1 MTKHG
6 ILATSTLLTLA
17 LCPPIWAA
25 DTHPVTGEPLAED
38 QTFQYRLLDQ
48 FPSIDPQLI
57 EETVGGHL
65 ARQLFEGLLTQNAD
79 GTLRPG
85 VAEEWSSE
93 DNQTWTFKL
102 REDARWSN
110 GDPVTA
116 QDFVFAWQRAADP
129 ATASEYAWYVELSQI
144 TNAAVV
150 IAGDAS
156 PQELGVRAVDDLT
169 LEVTLAQPLPYF
181 PQMAVHYT
189 FMPTHQPTVEAH
201 GAGWTNPANIVSNGA
216 YKLDDMATN
225 EFVRL
230 VQNPEYWGAED
241 VIITEITGFV
251 INDANQ
257 ALTRFQAGEFDM
269 MDDLPAGSYP
279 RLEAETPDV
288 AHSVPRL
295 CSYYYT
301 VNQSESGHEALQ
313 DPRVRTALSYMIN
326 REVITDQVLKA
337 GQAPAFSFT
346 HWATAGFELPAI
358 EYALWSQQERME
370 KAVALMEEAGYGPDN
385 PIELN
390 LIYNT
395 SENHKQIATVI
406 SQMWRPL
413 GVTTVLNN
421 YEWQSYLDIRGNQ
434 NFDIARSAWCGDY
447 NEAST
452 FLDLLT
458 SNNANNDGKYVSEEV
473 DRLMAESVT
482 MSDPQPVYTQVE
494 QILAEDMAILPIY
507 HYTQNFVLDPTINN
521 WPMENVENNWYVRD
535 IYRVAPE

>member
-1 MTKHG
+1 MTKFR
-6 ILATSTLLTLA
+6 ILATTALLTQTA
-17 LCPPIWAA
+17 FAPAWAA
-25 DTHPVTGEPLAED
+25 ETHPVTGEPLAAD
-38 QTFQYRLLDQ
+38 QTFEYRLLDQ

-144 TNAAVV
+144 TNASAVTSGE
-150 IAGDAS
+150 ADPS
-156 PQELGVRAVDDLT
+156 ELGVRAIDDRT
-169 LEVTLAQPLPYF
+169 LEVSLARPLPYF
-181 PQMAVHYT
+181 PQMTVHYT
-189 FMPTHQPTVEAH
+189 FMPTHPPTVEAH
-201 GAGWTNPANIVSNGA
+201 GAAWTNPANIVSNGA
-216 YKLDDMATN
+216 YVLEDMAVN

-241 VIITEITGFV
+241 VIITEITGYV

-257 ALTRFQAGEFDM
+257 ALNRFQAGEFDM

-279 RLEAETPDV
+279 RLEEEMPDV

-301 VNQSESGHEALQ
+301 VNQTETGHEALQ

-326 REVITDQVLKA
+326 RDVITDQVLKA
-337 GQAPAFSFT
+337 GQAPAYSFT
-346 HWATAGFELPAI
+346 HWATADFELPEI
-358 EYALWSQQERME
+358 DYALWSQEERME
-370 KAVALMEEAGYGPDN
+370 KAKALMEEAGYGPDN
-385 PIELN
+385 PIELD

-395 SENHKQIATVI
+395 SENHKQIATVV

-413 GVTTVLNN
+413 GVTTKLSN
-421 YEWQSYLDIRGNQ
+421 YEWQSYLEIRGNQ

-458 SNNANNDGKYVSEEV
+458 TRNANNDGKYSNEKV
-473 DRLMAESVT
+473 DQLMLDSVT
-482 MSDPQPVYTQVE
+482 MSDPQPTYAEVE
-494 QILAEDMAILPIY
+494 KILAEDMAVLPIY
-507 HYTQNFVLDPTINN
+507 HYTQNFVLDPTIRN
-521 WPMENVENNWYVRD
+521 WPTENVENNWYVRD
-535 IYRVAPE
+535 IYRVATD

>member
-1 MTKHG
+1 MTR
-6 ILATSTLLTLA
+6 LSLLTTSTILTFA
-17 LCPPIWAA
+17 LGSTAWAQA
-25 DTHPVTGEPLAED
+25 THPVTGETLAED

-57 EETVGGHL
+57 EETAGGHV

-85 VAEEWSSE
+85 VAESWSSE
-93 DNQTWTFKL
+93 DNQTWVFNL

-116 QDFVFAWQRAADP
+116 QDFVASWQRAADP

-144 TNAAVV
+144 SNSAAV
-150 IAGDAS
+150 IAGEVG
-156 PQELGVRAVDDLT
+156 PEELGVRAIDDRT
-169 LEVTLAQPLPYF
+169 LEVTLSQPLPYF
-181 PQMAVHYT
+181 PQMTVHYT
-189 FMPTHQPTVEAH
+189 FMPSHQPSVEEH
-201 GAGWTNPANIVSNGA
+201 GAAWTAPENIVSNGA
-216 YKLDDMATN
+216 YMLDEIAVN
-225 EFVRL
+225 EFFRL
-230 VQNPEYWGAED
+230 VPNPEYWGAEN
-241 VIITEITGFV
+241 VIITEVTGYI
-251 INDANQ
+251 INDASQ

-279 RLEAETPDV
+279 RLEAEMPDV

-295 CSYYYT
+295 CSYYYAI
-301 VNQSESGHEALQ
+301 NQSESGHEALQ
-313 DPRVRTALSYMIN
+313 DRRVRTALSLMID
-326 REVITDQVLKA
+326 REVITDQVLQA
-337 GQAPAFSFT
+337 GQAPAFNFT
-346 HWATAGFELPAI
+346 HWATAGFEMPEI
-358 EYALWSQQERME
+358 EYASWTQEERMAHAME
-370 KAVALMEEAGYGPDN
+370 LMTEAGYGPDN

-395 SENHKQIATVI
+395 SENHRQIATVI

-413 GVTTVLNN
+413 GVSTVLNN
-421 YEWQSYLDIRGNQ
+421 FEWQSYLEIRGNQ
-434 NFDIARSAWCGDY
+434 NFDVARSAWCGDY

-458 SNNANNDGKYVSEEV
+458 SNNSNNDGKYANDEV

-482 MSDPQPVYTQVE
+482 MADPQPNYTAVE
-494 QILAEDMAILPIY
+494 QILSEDMAIIPIY
-507 HYTQNFVLDPTINN
+507 HYTQNFVLDPTIRN

-535 IYRVAPE
+535 IYRVAAE

>member
-1 MTKHG
+1 MTKHR
-6 ILATSTLLTLA
+6 ILATSTLVSLA
-17 LCPPIWAA
+17 LCQPLWAA
-25 DTHPVTGEPLAED
+25 DTHPVTGEPLAAD

-116 QDFVFAWQRAADP
+116 QDFVFAWRRAADP

-144 TNAAVV
+144 TNAAAA
-150 IAGDAS
+150 IAGEAS
-156 PQELGVRAVDDLT
+156 TEELGVRAIDDRT
-169 LEVTLAQPLPYF
+169 LEVTLTQPLPYF
-181 PQMAVHYT
+181 PQMTVHYT

-201 GAGWTNPANIVSNGA
+201 GAAWTNPKSIVSNGA
-216 YKLDDMATN
+216 YTLDDMATN

-257 ALTRFQAGEFDM
+257 ALTRFHAGEFDM

-279 RLEAETPDV
+279 RLEAEMPDV

-346 HWATAGFELPAI
+346 HWATADFELPAI
-358 EYALWSQQERME
+358 DYSLWSQQERME
-370 KAVALMEEAGYGPDN
+370 EAVALMEEAGYGPDN
-385 PIELN
+385 PIEVN

-395 SENHKQIATVI
+395 SENHKQIATVV

-421 YEWQSYLDIRGNQ
+421 FEWQSYLEIRGNQ

-458 SNNANNDGKYVSEEV
+458 SNNANNDGKYVNEEV

-507 HYTQNFVLDPTINN
+507 HYTQTFVLDPTIKN
-521 WPMENVENNWYVRD
+521 WPTENVENNWYVKD
-535 IYRVAPE
+535 IYRVASE

>member
-1 MTKHG
+1 MKTLSA
-6 ILATSTLLTLA
+6 LASSTLLAVSFGTMS
-17 LCPPIWAA
+17 WAQA
-25 DTHPVTGEPLAED
+25 THPVTGDKLAED
-38 QTFQYRLLDQ
+38 QTFKYRMLDQ

-57 EETVGGHL
+57 EETVGGHIS
-65 ARQLFEGLLTQNAD
+65 RQLYEGLLTQNAD

-85 VAEEWSSE
+85 VAEEWTSE

-102 REDARWSN
+102 RQDAKWSN

-116 QDFVFAWQRAADP
+116 NDFVFAWRRAADP
-129 ATASEYAWYVELSQI
+129 ATASEYAWYVELSKI
-144 TNAAVV
+144 EKAASV
-150 IAGDAS
+150 IAGELA
-156 PQELGVRAVDDLT
+156 PEELGVRAIDDHT
-169 LEVTLAQPLPYF
+169 LEVTLSQPIPYF

-189 FMPTHQPTVEAH
+189 FMPTHQPTVETH
-201 GAGWTNPANIVSNGA
+201 GANWTNPENIVTNGA
-216 YKLDDMATN
+216 YILDEIAVN
-225 EFVRL
+225 EYFRL
-230 VQNPEYWGAED
+230 VPNGEYWGAED
-241 VIITEITGFV
+241 VIISEITGYV

-313 DPRVRTALSYMIN
+313 DPRVRTALSYAIN
-326 REVITDQVLKA
+326 RDVITDQVLQA
-337 GQAPAFSFT
+337 GQAPAYSFT
-346 HWATAGFELPAI
+346 HWATAGFELPEI
-358 EYALWSQQERME
+358 DYSTWTQEERM
-370 KAVALMEEAGYGPDN
+370 ARAMELIVEAGYGPDN

-421 YEWQSYLDIRGNQ
+421 FEWQSYLDIRGNQ

-458 SNNANNDGKYVSEEV
+458 SNNDNNDGKYNSQQV
-473 DRLMAESVT
+473 DLLMEKSLTEA
-482 MSDPQPVYTQVE
+482 DPQPIYTEVE
-494 QILAEDMAILPIY
+494 QILARDMAILPIY
-507 HYTQNFVLDPTINN
+507 HYTQNFVLDPSIRN
-521 WPMENVENNWYVRD
+521 WPMENVENNWYIRD
-535 IYRVAPE
+535 IYRVAAE

>member
-1 MTKHG
+1 MTKNFWTTTAVAL
-6 ILATSTLLTLA
+6 IALAS
-17 LCPPIWAA
+17 PVWAA
-25 DTHPVTGEPLAED
+25 DTHPETGEPLAAD
-38 QTFQYRLLDQ
+38 QTFKYRLLDQ

-57 EETVGGHL
+57 EETQGGHV

-85 VAEEWSSE
+85 VATEWSSD
-93 DNQTWTFKL
+93 DNQTWTFTL
-102 REDARWSN
+102 RDDARWSN

-116 QDFVFAWQRAADP
+116 EDFVFAWQRAADP

-144 TNAAVV
+144 TNATAI
-150 IAGDAS
+150 IAGEADPS
-156 PQELGVRAVDDLT
+156 ELGVRALDERT
-169 LEVTLAQPLPYF
+169 LEISLNQPLPYF
-181 PQMAVHYT
+181 PQMTVHYT

-201 GAGWTNPANIVSNGA
+201 GSAWTSPENIVSNGA
-216 YKLDDMATN
+216 YVLDDIAVN
-225 EFVRL
+225 EFFRL
-230 VQNPEYWGAED
+230 TPNPEYWGAED

-257 ALTRFQAGEFDM
+257 ALTRFRADEFDM

-279 RLEAETPDV
+279 GLEEEMPDV

-326 REVITDQVLKA
+326 RDVITDQVLKA
-337 GQAPAFSFT
+337 GQAPAYSFT
-346 HWATAGFELPAI
+346 HWATADFELPEI
-358 EYALWSQQERME
+358 EYSLWSQQDRME

-385 PIELN
+385 PIELD

-406 SQMWRPL
+406 GQMWRPL
-413 GVTTVLNN
+413 GVTTKLSNF
-421 YEWQSYLDIRGNQ
+421 EWQSYLDIRGNQ

-482 MSDPQPVYTQVE
+482 MSDPQPTYAEVE
-494 QILAEDMAILPIY
+494 KILAEDMAILPIY
-507 HYTQNFVLDPTINN
+507 HYTQNFVLDPTIRN
-521 WPMENVENNWYVRD
+521 WPTENVENNWYVRD
-535 IYRVAPE
+535 IYRVEAD

>member
-1 MTKHG
+1 MTTKG
-6 ILATSTLLTLA
+6 LLATSTLLTLA
-17 LCPPIWAA
+17 LTQPIWAQDA
-25 DTHPVTGEPLAED
+25 HPVTGEPLAAD
-38 QTFQYRLLDQ
+38 QTFQYRMLDQ

-116 QDFVFAWQRAADP
+116 QDFVFAWRRAADP

-144 TNAAVV
+144 TNAAAA
-150 IAGDAS
+150 IAGEVS
-156 PQELGVRAVDDLT
+156 TEELGVRAIDDRT
-169 LEVTLAQPLPYF
+169 LEVTLTQPLPYF
-181 PQMAVHYT
+181 PQMTVHYT
-189 FMPTHQPTVEAH
+189 FMPTHPPTVEEH
-201 GAGWTNPANIVSNGA
+201 GAAWTNPANIVSNGA
-216 YKLDDMATN
+216 YALDDMAVN
-225 EFVRL
+225 EFIRL
-230 VQNPEYWGAED
+230 VPNPEYWGAED
-241 VIITEITGFV
+241 VIISEITGFV

-279 RLEAETPDV
+279 RLEEEMPDV

-346 HWATAGFELPAI
+346 HWATADFELPEI
-358 EYALWSQQERME
+358 EYSLWSQQERME

-421 YEWQSYLDIRGNQ
+421 FEWQSYLEIRGNQ

-458 SNNANNDGKYVSEEV
+458 SNNANNDGKYVNEDV

-482 MSDPQPVYTQVE
+482 LSDPQPIYTQVE

-507 HYTQNFVLDPTINN
+507 HYTQNFVLDPTIRN
-521 WPMENVENNWYVRD
+521 WPKENVENNWYVKD

>member
-1 MTKHG
+1 MTKHR
-6 ILATSTLLTLA
+6 ILATSTLVTLA
-17 LCPPIWAA
+17 LCQPVWAA
-25 DTHPVTGEPLAED
+25 ETHPVTGEPLAAD
-38 QTFQYRLLDQ
+38 QSFQYRLLDQ

-93 DNQTWTFKL
+93 DNQTWTFTL
-102 REDARWSN
+102 REDAHWSN

-144 TNAAVV
+144 TNAAAV
-150 IAGDAS
+150 IAGEAS
-156 PQELGVRAVDDLT
+156 PQELGVRAIDDRT

-201 GAGWTNPANIVSNGA
+201 GAAWTNPKNIVSNGA

-241 VIITEITGFV
+241 VIITDITGFV

-279 RLEAETPDV
+279 RLEEQTPDV

-346 HWATAGFELPAI
+346 HWATADFELPAI
-358 EYALWSQQERME
+358 DYSLWSQQERME
-370 KAVALMEEAGYGPDN
+370 KAVALMKEAGYGPDN

-395 SENHKQIATVI
+395 SENHKQIATVV

-458 SNNANNDGKYVSEEV
+458 SNNANNDGKYVNEEV
-473 DRLMAESVT
+473 DRLMAESVA
-482 MSDPQPVYTQVE
+482 MSNPQPTYSEVE
-494 QILAEDMAILPIY
+494 KILAEDMAILPIY
-507 HYTQNFVLDPTINN
+507 HYTQNFVLDPTIRN
-521 WPMENVENNWYVRD
+521 WPMQNVENNWYVRD